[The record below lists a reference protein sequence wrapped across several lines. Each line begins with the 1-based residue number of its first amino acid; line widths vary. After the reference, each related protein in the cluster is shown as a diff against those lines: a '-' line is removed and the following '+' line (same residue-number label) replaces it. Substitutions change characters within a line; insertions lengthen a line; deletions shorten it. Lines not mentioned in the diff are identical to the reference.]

1 MQKEVDEGVKNKLPL
16 DTEQKIKAAAKEVF
30 LRKGFHGAKVK
41 DIAEAAGVNIA
52 LMNYYFRSK
61 EQLFEQIFLE
71 TFISFFGKITTLFNE
86 ETPLEVKIWKVVDQY
101 TDFVIENPLL
111 PVFVL
116 SEMQKN
122 ELTFFKQLD
131 VASIFKTSFFARQ
144 LREEAALGNIRAID
158 PLHLLAT
165 MMGSIV
171 FPVVAR
177 PMLQHISGMGQEQY
191 KEFLIERKQ
200 ITPRM
205 IMAYLK
211 PD

>member
-1 MQKEVDEGVKNKLPL
+1 MAKKELTL

-30 LRKGFHGAKVK
+30 LRNGFHGAKVK

-61 EQLFEQIFLE
+61 EQLFEMIFME
-71 TFISFFGKITTLFNE
+71 TFLSFFGRMITLFNE

-101 TDFVIENPLL
+101 TDFVIENPLM

-116 SEMQKN
+116 SELQKN
-122 ELTFFKQLD
+122 ELTFFKQLNLPTLLMESYM
-131 VASIFKTSFFARQ
+131 AKQ
-144 LREEAALGNIRAID
+144 LREEAALGNIREVE
-158 PLHLLAT
+158 PLQLLAT
-165 MMGSIV
+165 LMGSIV

-177 PMLQHISGMGQEQY
+177 PMLKHIGGLDQEQY
-191 KEFLIERKQ
+191 NQFLIDRKQ

-205 IMAYLK
+205 IMAFLR
-211 PD
+211 DR